1 MARVAMS
8 FTTAARFDR
17 ILSSASASLRRRRLR
32 QFVLI
37 TAWITTLSEPGA
49 ALEISRLV
57 GCVGGDVLRL
67 RGPIEHGDYAKFRSY
82 FGNSRRIVG
91 LDLHSGGGSLYEG
104 VRIAALARQK
114 RLATFVAKECDSAC
128 AFIFLLGTKRY
139 IGKDAKIGVHAVGN
153 EYGNEDN
160 GALRDTIYFAR
171 LSAKLGIPSSTIGK
185 MVATPPGKITYLDR
199 ADLLASKVIAREPF
213 SRKGGEGDQKCSPG
227 STEEP
232 SAADEASIARTR
244 ASYKPENPGGRRAGL
259 QSLTGRSGAR

>member
-1 MARVAMS
+1 MARVAIS
-8 FTTAARFDR
+8 VATAARFDK
-17 ILSSASASLRRRRLR
+17 ILLGACACVRQRRFR

-37 TAWITTLSEPGA
+37 TALTTTISAPGT

-67 RGPIEHGDYAKFRSY
+67 RGPIDDGDFAKFRSH
-82 FGNSRRIVG
+82 FGDPRRIVG

-160 GALRDTIYFAR
+160 GAVRDTIYFAR

-185 MVATPPGKITYLDR
+185 MVATPPGKITYLDQ
-199 ADLLASKVIAREPF
+199 ADLLASKVTMHEPF
-213 SRKGGEGDQKCSPG
+213 ARKGREGDQKCSSG

-232 SAADEASIARTR
+232 SAAAETSIARTGN
-244 ASYKPENPGGRRAGL
+244 SYKPESPSGRRAGL
-259 QSLTGRSGAR
+259 QSLTGRSDKR